1 LGGKNKEKNYL
12 HKMIVPLQAAFFT
25 QAGPVTL
32 LISLALR
39 LNHHFQHMRKLLL
52 PVFLLLGITCQA
64 QMKAEDVQTFTLKNG
79 MKFLVVED
87 NSIPNANM
95 YLFYKVGSRNEYQ
108 GITGLSHFFEHMMF
122 NGAKKYGP
130 KEFDRTMEFNGGAN
144 NAYTRE
150 DVTVYTDWFPA
161 SATEVMF
168 DLEGDRISSL
178 SIDPKMVESERGVVL
193 SERSTGLENSP
204 WNLLSQSVQAQA
216 FQEHPYHWPVIGYE
230 DDMKNWKHEDLERY
244 FKTYYAPNNCVVV
257 IAGAVKTADVKK
269 LAEKYLEPI
278 PAQPA
283 PPKVHQAE
291 PVQRGERRIVVQKD
305 VATPYL
311 NIVYKAPE
319 AKHEDYYTLALLSD
333 ILSSGKSSRLYAAL
347 VDNKQLATS
356 VFTSYSESFDPTLF
370 GIYAVANKGINEADV
385 ENAIYEE
392 LEKIK
397 KDGITENELQK
408 VKNKKLIEFYG
419 QVETIN
425 GKSNNI
431 GTYEVFFGDY
441 KKMFD
446 APAQYNKVTADDI
459 KKAANKYFIKTART
473 IGVLKANTEE

>member
-1 LGGKNKEKNYL
+1 MKK
-12 HKMIVPLQAAFFT
+12 I
-25 QAGPVTL
+25 
-32 LISLALR
+32 
-39 LNHHFQHMRKLLL
+39 LL
-52 PVFLLLGITCQA
+52 PVAVLLGLSSGA
-64 QMKAEDVQTFTLKNG
+64 QIKADDVNSFTLKNG

-95 YLFYKVGSRNEYQ
+95 YLFYRVGSRNEYQ

-122 NGAKKYGP
+122 NGAKKFGP

-150 DVTVYTDWFPA
+150 DVTVYTNWFPA
-161 SATEVMF
+161 SATETIF
-168 DLEGDRISSL
+168 DLEGDRIASL

-204 WNLLSQSVQAQA
+204 WRLLSQEVTAQA

-230 DDMKNWKHEDLERY
+230 DDMKNWKQADLERY

-257 IAGAVKTADVKK
+257 IAGAIKTADIKA

-283 PPKVHQAE
+283 PPKVHQVE
-291 PVQRGERRIVVQKD
+291 PVQTGERRIMVQKD
-305 VATPYL
+305 VANPYL
-311 NIVYKAPE
+311 YIVYKAPE
-319 AKHEDYYTLALLSD
+319 AKHDDYYALVLLSD
-333 ILSSGKSSRLYAAL
+333 ILSNGKSSRLYSTL
-347 VDNKQLATS
+347 VDGKQLATS
-356 VFTSYSESFDPTLF
+356 VSSSYGESFDPTVFSLY
-370 GIYAVANKGINEADV
+370 GISAKGVKETDL
-385 ENAIYEE
+385 EQAIYVE

-397 KDGITENELQK
+397 TDGVTEKELQK
-408 VKNKKLIEFYG
+408 VKNQKLIEFYG

-441 KKMFD
+441 KKMFE
-446 APAQYNKVTADDI
+446 APDRYNKVTA
-459 KKAANKYFIKTART
+459 
-473 IGVLKANTEE
+473 